1 MSGEFVSELPPSG
14 RESSGYDWD
23 ALVVKAQS
31 NPGGLL
37 LAAEQVPE
45 TTIKSLR
52 QRTRPPFVMSGGTL
66 VINQRNVNFNSELGK
81 SCADVYFT
89 WVLDESA
96 TKEEE
101 N

>member
-1 MSGEFVSELPPSG
+1 MSGEFVSELPPNG
-14 RESSGYDWD
+14 RLTTGHDWD
-23 ALVVKAQS
+23 ALVIKAQS

-37 LAAEQVPE
+37 LAATQVPE

-52 QRTRPPFVMSGGTL
+52 QRNRAPFVTNGGTL
-66 VINQRNVNFNSELGK
+66 VINQRNLSVDDATGK
-81 SCADVYFT
+81 PCADVYFT
-89 WVLDESA
+89 WVLDEPA